1 MQPRARGLRS
11 QGLSCPHSRHA
22 TLGLR
27 SQGLSCLHSRHATRG
42 SGLPSLHQAISAKGI
57 PSTRGKT
64 VRQTDQRQ
72 DERQEKHRLDQKQT
86 RLGAQLQQSSTKT
99 GHSGLIKRHHEAA
112 KPAGQWP
119 GPGDKG
125 WDQAS
130 RETRGGAG
138 PVCAMRSR

>member
-1 MQPRARGLRS
+1 MHAGMQPHARGLRS
-11 QGLSCPHSRHA
+11 QGLSCPR
-22 TLGLR
+22 
-27 SQGLSCLHSRHATRG
+27 SRHATRG

-64 VRQTDQRQ
+64 VRQTDQGQ
-72 DERQEKHRLDQKQT
+72 DERQETHRLDQKQT
-86 RLGAQLQQSSTKT
+86 RLWAQLQQSSTKT

-125 WDQAS
+125 WDWVS
-130 RETRGGAG
+130 RETRGGARG
-138 PVCAMRSR
+138 ASVRDEKPLAGGERKTVQ